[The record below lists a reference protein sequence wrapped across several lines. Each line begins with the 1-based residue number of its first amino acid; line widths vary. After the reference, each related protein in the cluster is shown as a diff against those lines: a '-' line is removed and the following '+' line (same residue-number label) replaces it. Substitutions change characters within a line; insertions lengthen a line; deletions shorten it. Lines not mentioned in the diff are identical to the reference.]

1 MNIRLAVACDRY
13 NAYMITGIDYNDSNA
28 IIHDDTHGDVTVR
41 LDKHDCMRMDGF
53 NINGKP
59 LNWMH
64 RAIICREIIDYAN
77 KHDMDVALI
86 DFSGIIRYASI
97 ENMLTHV
104 KRRLMIDKQDR
115 MHEQLRMGAGYSMD
129 GASIINQL
137 IDRLRSHD
145 DISMELMALGYDR
158 MPSFIEQ
165 YLKIVNHS

>member
-1 MNIRLAVACDRY
+1 MVVACDRY

-86 DFSGIIRYASI
+86 DSSGIIRYASI

-104 KRRLMIDKQDR
+104 KCRLMIDKQDR

>member
-1 MNIRLAVACDRY
+1 MRY

-28 IIHDDTHGDVTVR
+28 CIHDDTHGDAHVS
-41 LDKHDCMRMDGF
+41 LDNIGNMRMDGF

-86 DFSGIIRYASI
+86 DSSGIIRYASI

-129 GASIINQL
+129 GMSIINQL
-137 IDRLRSHD
+137 IDKIRSHD

>member
-1 MNIRLAVACDRY
+1 
-13 NAYMITGIDYNDSNA
+13 
-28 IIHDDTHGDVTVR
+28 
-41 LDKHDCMRMDGF
+41 
-53 NINGKP
+53 
-59 LNWMH
+59 
-64 RAIICREIIDYAN
+64 
-77 KHDMDVALI
+77 
-86 DFSGIIRYASI
+86 
-97 ENMLTHV
+97 
-104 KRRLMIDKQDR
+104 

>member
-1 MNIRLAVACDRY
+1 MRY
-13 NAYMITGIDYNDSNA
+13 NHHMITGIDYNDSNA

-86 DFSGIIRYASI
+86 DCSGIIRYASI
-97 ENMLTHV
+97 AIMLTHV
-104 KRRLMIDKQDR
+104 KHRLMIDKQDR
-115 MHEQLRMGAGYSMD
+115 IHEQLRMGAGYSMD